1 MAINYDDFLHAR
13 GEMPSSPEP
22 ARTFSPPSPPSSP
35 PTSSGLA
42 EDTSNVVAF
51 NGAATTN
58 RDESVIAVMR
68 VASSTASM
76 RSAFGQWRDV
86 ATDEAARKSLSGLAF
101 RMEGGYSSEE
111 DEVETAK
118 AATNAV
124 DQSTG
129 RKKTDGSPTDR
140 SSNTEFV
147 ARRVA
152 VTNYNPLDRPQL
164 GVGLAEHA
172 LLGMS
177 PFPAPEATGGQ
188 QTPPAT
194 LATGGGQN
202 LAGAGVSPTP
212 APVGGLAE
220 HALSGMSPFT
230 SSIQSPGSP
239 R

>member
-1 MAINYDDFLHAR
+1 MAINDDDFLHAR

-22 ARTFSPPSPPSSP
+22 ARTFSPPSSP

-51 NGAATTN
+51 NGAATTK

-68 VASSTASM
+68 AASSTASM

-111 DEVETAK
+111 DEVETAR

-124 DQSTG
+124 DPTTRRG
-129 RKKTDGSPTDR
+129 ATNESP
-140 SSNTEFV
+140 NGGFE

-152 VTNYNPLDRPQL
+152 TKHYIPEYRHETQKEVYRGTPVNIDDREYGGAIFVMDRHVERAVVRPPQT
-164 GVGLAEHA
+164 
-172 LLGMS
+172 S
-177 PFPAPEATGGQ
+177 II
-188 QTPPAT
+188 QTEP
-194 LATGGGQN
+194 GIG
-202 LAGAGVSPTP
+202 GVSNGNGASQRP
-212 APVGGLAE
+212 AVTVNSVGASE
-220 HALSGMSPFT
+220 IR
-230 SSIQSPGSP
+230 SSENSRGSSP